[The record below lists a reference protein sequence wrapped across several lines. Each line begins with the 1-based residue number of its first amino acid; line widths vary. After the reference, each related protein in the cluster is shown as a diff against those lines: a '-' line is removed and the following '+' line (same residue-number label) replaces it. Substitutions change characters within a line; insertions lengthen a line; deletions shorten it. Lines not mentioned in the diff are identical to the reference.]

1 MCDERHLEPPEPS
14 KDEQWVDERV
24 EAMEEEVV
32 GALALLVFDSGQEL
46 DISDYIDWG
55 KLRNYL
61 YELAEAELDEKKA
74 ERAIEQWED
83 RQRWNEV

>member
-1 MCDERHLEPPEPS
+1 MDFMLDPPEPS
-14 KDEQWVDERV
+14 KDEQWVDDRV
-24 EAMEEEVV
+24 EVMEEEVI
-32 GALALLVFDSGQEL
+32 ATLDLLVFDSGLEL
-46 DISDYIDWG
+46 DISDYIDWD

-83 RQRWNEV
+83 RQRWNDF

>member
-1 MCDERHLEPPEPS
+1 MDYMLEPPEPS

-24 EAMEEEVV
+24 EAMEEEVNDAIGRV
-32 GALALLVFDSGQEL
+32 VFDTIPDL
-46 DISDYIDWG
+46 DVADYIDWD
-55 KLRNYL
+55 KLRNDL

-83 RQRWNEV
+83 RQQWSDV

>member
-1 MCDERHLEPPEPS
+1 MCERHLEPPEPS

-24 EAMEEEVV
+24 EVMEEEVI
-32 GALALLVFDSGQEL
+32 ATLDLLVFDSGQEL
-46 DISDYIDWG
+46 DISDYIDWD
-55 KLRNYL
+55 KLRNDL

-83 RQRWNEV
+83 RQRWNDV

>member
-1 MCDERHLEPPEPS
+1 MYERHLEPPEPS

-24 EAMEEEVV
+24 EVMEEEVND
-32 GALALLVFDSGQEL
+32 AIDLMVFDTIQGI
-46 DISDYIDWG
+46 DISDYIDWD
-55 KLRNYL
+55 KLRNDL

-83 RQRWNEV
+83 RQRWSDF

>member
-1 MCDERHLEPPEPS
+1 MCERHLEPPEPS

-24 EAMEEEVV
+24 EVMEEEVV
-32 GALALLVFDSGQEL
+32 ATLDLLVFDSGQEL
-46 DISDYIDWG
+46 DISDYIDWN

-83 RQRWNEV
+83 RQRWNDF

>member
-1 MCDERHLEPPEPS
+1 MDYMLEPPEPN

-24 EAMEEEVV
+24 EVMEEEVI
-32 GALALLVFDSGQEL
+32 ATLDLLVFDSGQEL
-46 DISDYIDWG
+46 DISDYIDWD

-61 YELAEAELDEKKA
+61 YELAESELDEKKA

-83 RQRWNEV
+83 RQRWNDF

>member
-1 MCDERHLEPPEPS
+1 MCERHLEPPEPS

-24 EAMEEEVV
+24 EVMEEEVI
-32 GALALLVFDSGQEL
+32 ATLDLLVFDSGQEL
-46 DISDYIDWG
+46 DISDYIDWD

-83 RQRWNEV
+83 RQRWNDF

>member
-1 MCDERHLEPPEPS
+1 MDYMLEPPEPS

-24 EAMEEEVV
+24 EVMEEEVNN
-32 GALALLVFDSGQEL
+32 AIDLMVFETIQGVN
-46 DISDYIDWG
+46 IADYIDWD
-55 KLRNYL
+55 KLRNDL

-83 RQRWNEV
+83 RQRWNDV

>member
-1 MCDERHLEPPEPS
+1 MCERHLEPPEPS

-24 EAMEEEVV
+24 EVMEEEVNN
-32 GALALLVFDSGQEL
+32 AIDLMVFDTIQGL
-46 DISDYIDWG
+46 DISDYINWD
-55 KLRNYL
+55 KLRNDL

-83 RQRWNEV
+83 RQRWNDF

>member
-1 MCDERHLEPPEPS
+1 MCERHLEPPEPS
-14 KDEQWVDERV
+14 EDEQWVDERV

-32 GALALLVFDSGQEL
+32 WALALLVFDPGQEL
-46 DISDYIDWG
+46 DISDYIDWD

-83 RQRWNEV
+83 RQQWNEV

>member
-1 MCDERHLEPPEPS
+1 MCERHLEPPEPS

-24 EAMEEEVV
+24 EVMEEEVNN
-32 GALALLVFDSGQEL
+32 AIDLMVFDTIQGL
-46 DISDYIDWG
+46 DIADYINWD
-55 KLRNYL
+55 KLRNDL

-83 RQRWNEV
+83 RQRWNDV

>member
-1 MCDERHLEPPEPS
+1 MNYMLEPPEPS

-24 EAMEEEVV
+24 EVMEEEVI
-32 GALALLVFDSGQEL
+32 ATLDLLVFGSGQEL
-46 DISDYIDWG
+46 DISDYIDWD
-55 KLRNYL
+55 KLRNDL

-83 RQRWNEV
+83 RQRWNDV